1 MALWVMSTLVV
12 LINATCSHPSEV
24 APDGLLRVTLKPGE
38 SHQVLD
44 NDTVYTIKYK
54 ATKINFSEG
63 LGEGSM
69 FYVYMLGDVKLAIN
83 GDSVQIRAEGHYDN
97 KGGRQSSS
105 WTHLKDTQGTADV
118 GSLTIGIA
126 NFYPVVDAPFLSE
139 GFAIDLL
146 IQQK

>member
-38 SHQVLD
+38 SHQV
-44 NDTVYTIKYK
+44 NASDTIYTITYNT
-54 ATKINFSEG
+54 TKIKFAEG
-63 LGEGSM
+63 LGEGNIL
-69 FYVYMLGDVKLAIN
+69 YVYMLGDVKLAVN
-83 GDSVQIRAEGHYDN
+83 QDSVQIRAEGHYDS

-105 WTHLKDTQGTADV
+105 WTHLKDTQGTADI
-118 GSLTIGIA
+118 GSLTIGVA
-126 NFYPVVDAPFLSE
+126 NFYPVVDDPFLSE
-139 GFAIDLL
+139 GLAIDLL